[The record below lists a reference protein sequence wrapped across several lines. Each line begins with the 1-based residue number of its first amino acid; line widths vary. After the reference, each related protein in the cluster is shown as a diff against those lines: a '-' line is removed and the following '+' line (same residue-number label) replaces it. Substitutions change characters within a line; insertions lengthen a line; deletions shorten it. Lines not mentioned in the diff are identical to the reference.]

1 MIRPRKTLLVAVL
14 FLVVAAVYYVLSQDA
29 GGTTMLVAL
38 AIGMGLLSYTLALGS
53 PKG

>member
-1 MIRPRKTLLVAVL
+1 MIRPRTTLLVAVL
-14 FLVVAAVYYVLSQDA
+14 FLVVAAVYYALSQDA

>member
-1 MIRPRKTLLVAVL
+1 MIRPRNTLLVSVL
-14 FLVVAAVYYVLSQDA
+14 FLAIAAIYYFLSHDA
-29 GGTTMLVAL
+29 GGATMLVAL

>member
-1 MIRPRKTLLVAVL
+1 VIRPRNTLLVAVL
-14 FLVVAAVYYVLSQDA
+14 FLVIATIYYALSQDA

>member
-1 MIRPRKTLLVAVL
+1 VIRPRNTLLVAVL
-14 FLVVAAVYYVLSQDA
+14 FLVIAAIYYALSQDA

>member
-1 MIRPRKTLLVAVL
+1 MIRPRTTLLVAFL
-14 FLVVAAVYYVLSQDA
+14 FIVVAAVYYALSRDA

-38 AIGMGLLSYTLALGS
+38 GIAMGLLSYTLALGS